1 MRGVGP
7 ALWCRTSTV
16 TSSSAG
22 RPARWRATPSSRAGP
37 TLTGIPRVQLARD
50 RQQPPLAEHLPRGVA
65 RLGQGVGVDDDQ
77 VPPAERDR
85 ELLVGRLIIDPQ
97 RQVGP
102 ALLRGADRPGR
113 SSLTFMLP
121 RSSLFPSRRPVES
134 HAGVVAIE
142 QPPTPPTP
150 GPNRL
155 HVERGGV

>member
-1 MRGVGP
+1 MGP

-22 RPARWRATPSSRAGP
+22 RPAGAVAGDAVEQGRTDPDGDPPGPARARPPAAPARRASAP
-37 TLTGIPRVQLARD
+37 
-50 RQQPPLAEHLPRGVA
+50 GVA

-77 VPPAERDR
+77 VAPAERDR
-85 ELLVGRLIIDPQ
+85 ELLVGRLVIDPQ